1 MVNRKRDM
9 FQPLNGTNSS
19 TVNPKDLVQQN
30 GTSLLPK
37 NVLTMNPLHIKSL
50 IWPEVHMPNE
60 ELTVSLKSNFYSI
73 KDSRN
78 KQRFIDRNSMPDSQ
92 VIHFS
97 ASKNRDKLTIC
108 SVEKVIIQ
116 NKQKTDELWYHFDIA
131 IFNVQTEEV
140 EKL

>member
-1 MVNRKRDM
+1 
-9 FQPLNGTNSS
+9 
-19 TVNPKDLVQQN
+19 
-30 GTSLLPK
+30 
-37 NVLTMNPLHIKSL
+37 MNPLHIKSL

-131 IFNVQTEEV
+131 IFNV
-140 EKL
+140 